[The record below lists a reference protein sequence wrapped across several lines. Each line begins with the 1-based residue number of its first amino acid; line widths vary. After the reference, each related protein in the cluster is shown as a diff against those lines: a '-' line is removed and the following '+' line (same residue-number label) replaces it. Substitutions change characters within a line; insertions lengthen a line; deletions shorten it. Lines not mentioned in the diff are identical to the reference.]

1 MRVQHIGTLPYPS
14 DINLELLVLWR
25 KITTATFLIFKKDG
39 KTRALGFH
47 GDSMLRFGRR
57 WCIGGGS
64 WHLRSHPK
72 ASGGW
77 LGQRMGRRDLLL

>member
-1 MRVQHIGTLPYPS
+1 MTVQHIGTLPYPS
-14 DINLELLVLWR
+14 DINLELLFLWR
-25 KITTATFLIFKKDG
+25 EITTA
-39 KTRALGFH
+39 ALGFH

-77 LGQRMGRRDLLL
+77 LGRRGLLL